1 MSLSGSYY
9 AVVSVD
15 LFLNALLVFVFSQLK
30 LRKTWKWLHL
40 YLIVRLCYGLLL
52 QSVISVQSLL
62 SHTAFERTYFV
73 AFYVGFICLL
83 VVNYFLYID
92 VFRRAMVPF
101 PGFEKHVNKLVYVA
115 IAGAA
120 ILMFSSIGSA
130 NAGDD
135 RLARIGVTF
144 VHATGTIGLCVAA
157 FLTFVVYSMGLPLR
171 SKVFGIILGFF
182 ICDSGDIAETIAFQ
196 LHISLRSPVFSYIEF
211 TSVLTAAIWIAYA
224 YIPEPAPRPVT
235 LPADSP
241 VYRWSQI
248 AMALGN
254 KGAQVALPE
263 PQHSF
268 FLTDVEKVVDRVFAR
283 NMVGKESER

>member
-15 LFLNALLVFVFSQLK
+15 LFLNALLVFVFSYLG
-30 LRKTWKWLHL
+30 LRKTWKWLHV

-52 QSVISVQSLL
+52 QGIICAQSLFTH
-62 SHTAFERTYFV
+62 SAFMRTYFV
-73 AFYVGFICLL
+73 AFYVGFVALL
-83 VVNYFLYID
+83 VVNYILYID
-92 VFRRAMVPF
+92 IFRRAMVPF
-101 PGFEKHVNKLVYVA
+101 PGFEKHARKLMYVA
-115 IAGAA
+115 ISGAS

-135 RLARIGVTF
+135 KLARIGVSF
-144 VHATGTIGLCVAA
+144 VHATGTVDLCIAA
-157 FLTFVVYSMGLPLR
+157 FLTFIVYSMGLPLR

-182 ICDSGDIAETIAFQ
+182 IGDSGDLAETIAFQ

-211 TSVLTAAIWIAYA
+211 TSVLTAAVWIAYA
-224 YIPEPAPRPVT
+224 YLPEPAPKPVT

-248 AMALGN
+248 AAALG
-254 KGAQVALPE
+254 KGGTQVAMPE

-283 NMVGKESER
+283 NMASTESEG